1 MSDRLVTKNRN
12 TFNNRGYNRGQRL
25 INLESSGMAEYNVGD
40 KVMLK
45 DDGQLYTVVGV
56 RTEDH
61 MLFFDLEKGNERGLV
76 KLTVLRSQLEVQKIY
91 TPKLLQTVVY
101 KKIGTR

>member
-1 MSDRLVTKNRN
+1 
-12 TFNNRGYNRGQRL
+12 
-25 INLESSGMAEYNVGD
+25 MAEYNVGD

-61 MLFFDLEKGNERGLV
+61 TVLFDLEKGNERGLV
-76 KLTVLRSQLEVQKIY
+76 KLTVLRSHLEVQKAY
-91 TPKLLQTVVY
+91 TPQFPQTVVY
-101 KKIGTR
+101 KKT

>member
-1 MSDRLVTKNRN
+1 
-12 TFNNRGYNRGQRL
+12 
-25 INLESSGMAEYNVGD
+25 MAEYNVGD

-61 MLFFDLEKGNERGLV
+61 VVLFDLEKGNERGLV
-76 KLTVLRSQLEVQKIY
+76 KLTVLRSQLDVQKTY
-91 TPKLLQTVVY
+91 APKFPQVVVY
-101 KKIGTR
+101 KTKHVPS

>member
-1 MSDRLVTKNRN
+1 MP
-12 TFNNRGYNRGQRL
+12 
-25 INLESSGMAEYNVGD
+25 EYDIGD

-61 MLFFDLEKGNERGLV
+61 TVLFDLEKGDERGLV
-76 KLTVLRSQLEVQKIY
+76 KLTVLRSQLDVPKAY
-91 TPKLLQTVVY
+91 TPKFPQTVVY
-101 KKIGTR
+101 KKIGH